1 MSGSLSSHQ
10 ELYIF
15 NSNVKCMAV
24 LIPIPAEGLELHL
37 KINQRWHRDN
47 LCLAFWPCGYIIRG
61 MWLQALLLR
70 MPSEATSR
78 MSLFPFQT

>member
-10 ELYIF
+10 ELYMF
-15 NSNVKCMAV
+15 NSKVKCVAI

-47 LCLAFWPCGYIIRG
+47 FCLAFWPCGY
-61 MWLQALLLR
+61 
-70 MPSEATSR
+70 
-78 MSLFPFQT
+78 

>member
-47 LCLAFWPCGYIIRG
+47 FCLAFWPCGYIIRG

-70 MPSEATSR
+70 MPLMVTSQ
-78 MSLFPFQT
+78 MNSPPAQT